1 MEIDKKTTLLI
12 WYTAVSMFSFTKL
25 PWITYSFFTLAGRKT
40 GLSKYWSEQQQ
51 KQQDVQQ
58 EQTNDKNLK
67 TQSTPWQQF
76 SSISRIISRASLLLL
91 FINALQSNN
100 NDYIDSALNI
110 FSEDEKNPVFNQN
123 FPIYN
128 RSNSILRPPVNGN
141 FLYKYVDTSSLPN
154 MLSTRVNTGFGQLY
168 LPIILTLQPY
178 TLIEG
183 ALSLLALAIAAHQ
196 TLCEKPSQSAML
208 CVKTMHSR
216 DAWRT

>member
-1 MEIDKKTTLLI
+1 MSGRSRDGSQTAQYVLEDPFINSVEIDKKTTLLI

-40 GLSKYWSEQQQ
+40 GLSKYWSERQQ

-67 TQSTPWQQF
+67 TQRTPWQQF

-110 FSEDEKNPVFNQN
+110 FSEDEKNPVFI
-123 FPIYN
+123 FCAETIN
-128 RSNSILRPPVNGN
+128 RICL
-141 FLYKYVDTSSLPN
+141 FD
-154 MLSTRVNTGFGQLY
+154 
-168 LPIILTLQPY
+168 
-178 TLIEG
+178 
-183 ALSLLALAIAAHQ
+183 
-196 TLCEKPSQSAML
+196 
-208 CVKTMHSR
+208 
-216 DAWRT
+216 